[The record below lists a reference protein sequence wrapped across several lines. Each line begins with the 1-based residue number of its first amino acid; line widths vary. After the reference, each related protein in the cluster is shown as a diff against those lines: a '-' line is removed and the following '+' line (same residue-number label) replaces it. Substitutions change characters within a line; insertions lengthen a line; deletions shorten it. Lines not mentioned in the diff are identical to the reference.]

1 MSPKSVVYNV
11 LVIRFKGKDAA
22 DQALA
27 ELKKGRKELGYKII
41 DGAVMRSDEK
51 GKISYHETADLSASQ
66 GAGVGALGG
75 AVLGL
80 IGGPAG
86 LVVATVAGAIT
97 GAAAA
102 HFTDMAL
109 PDRQLKE
116 IASALSADSSAIIAL
131 IEDREAAKAIDSME
145 GMNADVMTFTLADE
159 VSGAVSQTVS
169 GQITYDPQ
177 AAKTPGAKD
186 KPAEKKGSEAK

>member
-1 MSPKSVVYNV
+1 MSPKSAVYNV
-11 LVIRFKGKDAA
+11 LVFRFKGKDAA

-27 ELKKGRKELGYKII
+27 DLKKGRKELGYKII

-51 GKISYHETADLSASQ
+51 GKISYHETADLSATQ

-109 PDRQLKE
+109 PDRQLKA
-116 IASALSADSSAIIAL
+116 IASALSPDSSAIIAL
-131 IEDREAAKAIDSME
+131 IEDRETAKAIDSVA
-145 GMNADVMTFTLADE
+145 GMNAEVMTFTLADE
-159 VSGAVSQTVS
+159 VSGTVSQAVS
-169 GQITYDPQ
+169 GQISYDPQ
-177 AAKTPGAKD
+177 AAKAAGTKD
-186 KPAEKKGSEAK
+186 ISGKTKPIEGK